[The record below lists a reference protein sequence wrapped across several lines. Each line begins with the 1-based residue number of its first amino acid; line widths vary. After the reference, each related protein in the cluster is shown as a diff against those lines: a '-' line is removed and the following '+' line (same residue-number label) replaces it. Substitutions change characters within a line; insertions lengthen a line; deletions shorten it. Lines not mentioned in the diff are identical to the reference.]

1 MGGTLFERQVRSLAL
16 ASAEALLREALEQL
30 QAGDEAA
37 SLTQQNNVLT
47 VTMFPNFTNKWL
59 VPRLGAFAKS
69 HPEIGLRISAARHH
83 VDFVTDG
90 IDLGTRH
97 DTVD

>member
-1 MGGTLFERQVRSLAL
+1 MGGTLFERQARGLAL
-16 ASAEALLREALEQL
+16 ASAEALMREALEQL

-37 SLTQQNNVLT
+37 SHTQQDNVLT

>member
-1 MGGTLFERQVRSLAL
+1 MGGTLFERQARGLAL

-97 DTVD
+97 GTID

>member
-30 QAGDEAA
+30 QAGDEGA
-37 SLTQQNNVLT
+37 SYTQQDNVLT
-47 VTMFPNFTNKWL
+47 VTMFPNFTNQWL

-69 HPEIGLRISAARHH
+69 HPETDLWISTARHH

-97 DTVD
+97 GTVD

>member
-1 MGGTLFERQVRSLAL
+1 MGGTLFERQARGLAL

-30 QAGDEAA
+30 QDGDEAV
-37 SLTQQNNVLT
+37 SRTQQDNVLT

-59 VPRLGAFAKS
+59 VPRLGALAEN
-69 HPEIGLRISAARHH
+69 HPEISLRISAAPHH

-97 DTVD
+97 GTID